1 MANIQSRGKSFSLRA
16 FNGTTRSMT
25 LWGPISLHG
34 GHSGEFCCHARDNL
48 ADIIRQYI
56 HMGFRQVGITEHIP
70 PVHPKF
76 LYPEE
81 IEQGLTVDHMYQRFA
96 RYFTTIRQLQADL
109 ADRIQIFAGM
119 EIEAFTGYL
128 PHVRHLSAKFL
139 PDYLVGSVHH
149 VADICF
155 DYSAHTYGAAV
166 TSCGS
171 VKALYMA
178 YFDRQ
183 FEMIQAVRPFVV
195 GHFDLVRIHDPD
207 YTTRLLHPDIARKI
221 DRNLDLIKDLGLVM
235 DLNLRPLARGEAEP
249 YPARSILEKIRSR
262 QIPMVPGDD
271 SHGVAQAGKHVDT
284 GIRLLEKMG
293 FDTKWPD
300 PALLEMK

>member
-1 MANIQSRGKSFSLRA
+1 MRA
-16 FNGTTRSMT
+16 FNGTTRSMI
-25 LWGPISLHG
+25 LLGPISLHG
-34 GHSGEFCCHARDNL
+34 GHSGEFCSHARDGL
-48 ADIIRQYI
+48 ADIIQQYI
-56 HMGFRQVGITEHIP
+56 HMGFQQVGITEHIP
-70 PVHPKF
+70 PVQPKF

-81 IEQGLTVDHMYQRFA
+81 IEQGLTVDHMYQRFV

-119 EIEAFTGYL
+119 EIETFTGYL
-128 PHVRHLSAKFL
+128 PHVRHLAAEFS

-155 DYSAHTYGAAV
+155 DYSPKTYGAAV
-166 TSCGS
+166 KACGS
-171 VKALYMA
+171 VENMYLE

-195 GHFDLVRIHDPD
+195 GHFDLIRIHDPN
-207 YTTRLLHPDIARKI
+207 YTKQVVQPEIARKI
-221 DRNLDLIKDLGLVM
+221 DRNLDLIKDLNLVM
-235 DLNLRPLARGEAEP
+235 DLNLRPLTRGEAEP
-249 YPARSILEKIRSR
+249 YPTRSILEKIRSR

-271 SHGVAQAGKHVDT
+271 SHGVAQAGKLVNT

-293 FDTKWPD
+293 FDTKWPV

>member
-1 MANIQSRGKSFSLRA
+1 
-16 FNGTTRSMT
+16 MT
-25 LWGPISLHG
+25 LFGPISLHG
-34 GHSGEFCCHARDNL
+34 GHSGEFCCHAQDRL
-48 ADIIRQYI
+48 TDIIQQYI

-81 IEQGLTVDHMYQRFA
+81 IAQGLTMDHMYQRFA
-96 RYFTTIRQLQADL
+96 RYFTTIKQLKADL
-109 ADRIQIFAGM
+109 ADRIRIFAGM
-119 EIEAFTGYL
+119 ETEAFTGYL
-128 PHVRHLSAKFL
+128 PHIRDLAAAFS

-155 DYSAHTYGAAV
+155 DYSSQTYGTAV
-166 TSCGS
+166 RACGS
-171 VKALYMA
+171 VEDLYLA

-207 YTTRLLHPDIARKI
+207 YAARMLQPDIAAKI
-221 DRNLDLIKDLGLVM
+221 DRNLDLIKDLNLVM

-249 YPARSILEKIRSR
+249 YPAKSILEKIRSR

-271 SHGVAQAGKHVDT
+271 SHSIAQAGKHVDA

-293 FDTKWPD
+293 FATKWPV
-300 PALLEMK
+300 PRLLEIK

>member
-1 MANIQSRGKSFSLRA
+1 
-16 FNGTTRSMT
+16 MT
-25 LWGPISLHG
+25 LLGPISLHG
-34 GHSGEFCCHARDNL
+34 GHSGEFCCHAEDRL
-48 ADIIRQYI
+48 ADIIGQYI
-56 HMGFRQVGITEHIP
+56 QMGFRQVGITEHIP
-70 PVHPKF
+70 PVHAKF

-81 IEQGLTVDHMYQRFA
+81 ISQGLTVALLFKRFA
-96 RYFTTIRQLQADL
+96 RYFKTVRQLKADL

-119 EIEAFTGYL
+119 ETEAFTGYL
-128 PHVRHLSAKFL
+128 PHVRHLVAEFS

-155 DYSAHTYGAAV
+155 DYSPRTFGAAV
-166 TSCGS
+166 KACGS
-171 VKALYMA
+171 VDALYME

-207 YTTRLLHPDIARKI
+207 YAARVMHPDIARKI
-221 DRNLDLIKDLGLVM
+221 DRNLDLIKDLNLVM

-249 YPARSILEKIRSR
+249 YPTRSILEKIRSR
-262 QIPMVPGDD
+262 RIPMVPGDD

-284 GIRLLEKMG
+284 GICLLEEMG
-293 FDTKWPD
+293 FDTRWPV
-300 PALLEMK
+300 PRLLEMKTETS

>member
-1 MANIQSRGKSFSLRA
+1 MNFL
-16 FNGTTRSMT
+16 
-25 LWGPISLHG
+25 GPISLHG
-34 GHSGEFCCHARDNL
+34 GHSGEFCCHAEDRL
-48 ADIIRQYI
+48 ADIIQQYI
-56 HMGFRQVGITEHIP
+56 RMGFSQVGITEHIP
-70 PVHPKF
+70 PKHPKF

-81 IEQGLTVDHMYQRFA
+81 IEKGLTVDQMYQRFA
-96 RYFTTIRQLQADL
+96 GYFAAVRQLKADM

-119 EIEAFTGYL
+119 ETEAFTGYL
-128 PHVRHLSAKFL
+128 AHIRHLAAEFS

-155 DYSAHTYGAAV
+155 DYSPDTYRSAV
-166 TSCGS
+166 RTCGS
-171 VKALYMA
+171 VDELYMA

-183 FEMIQAVRPFVV
+183 LEMIQAVRPFVV

-207 YTTRLLHPDIARKI
+207 YTTRVLHPDIARKI

-249 YPARSILEKIRSR
+249 YPTKSILEKIHSR

-284 GIRLLEKMG
+284 GIRLLENMG
-293 FDTKWPD
+293 FDTRWPV
-300 PALLEMK
+300 PRLLKMHPEAA

>member
-1 MANIQSRGKSFSLRA
+1 MISKPFSLTP
-16 FNGTTRSMT
+16 FNGTTRSMK
-25 LWGPISLHG
+25 LLGPISLHG
-34 GHSGEFCCHARDNL
+34 GHSGEFCCHAKDRL
-48 ADIIRQYI
+48 ADIIQQYI
-56 HMGFRQVGITEHIP
+56 QIGFRQVGITEHIP
-70 PVHPKF
+70 PMHPKF

-96 RYFTTIRQLQADL
+96 RYFTTIRQLKTDL
-109 ADRIQIFAGM
+109 TDRIQIFAGM
-119 EIEAFTGYL
+119 ETEAFPGYL
-128 PHVRHLSAKFL
+128 PHVRHLVAEFS

-155 DYSAHTYGAAV
+155 DYSSQTYGAAV
-166 TSCGS
+166 KACGS
-171 VKALYMA
+171 IQALYMD

-207 YTTRLLHPDIARKI
+207 YTARVLHPEIDRKI
-221 DRNLDLIKDLGLVM
+221 NRNLDLIKELGLVM
-235 DLNLRPLARGEAEP
+235 DLNLRPLTRGEPEP

-262 QIPMVPGDD
+262 RIPMVPGDD

-293 FDTKWPD
+293 FDTGWPV
-300 PALLEMK
+300 PKLLEMK